1 MGGKKMKKKPRPPSQ
16 KLAIFFRGFLALLHI
31 CFVIAAVDLRQ
42 TQDGFDTEPPI
53 GAGRT
58 GAVPR

>member
-1 MGGKKMKKKPRPPSQ
+1 
-16 KLAIFFRGFLALLHI
+16 LAIFFRGFLALLHI